1 MDKEVTSLPKWAER
15 FLRAICPEDLYEE
28 IEGDLIQQF
37 NKNLIA
43 EGKRSAK
50 RKLFFNTICYIRPGI
65 LFRKKYSADFHEIN
79 LLTTYF
85 TLAGRNFSKHKVFSF
100 INVLGL
106 AVALTAFFYIIQY
119 VAFET
124 SFDRYQANHDRI
136 YRVALEQ
143 YENNVLKNASGKS
156 YPGIYRF
163 LNESIPEVET
173 ATRFIKTPANTG
185 FLFGR
190 NNKIFNESGGF
201 INADTN
207 FFRVFPTLL
216 VRGNAHTALKNPNS
230 IVISESVAKK
240 IFGEEDPV
248 GQRLDPIEERSGTAL
263 IVTGILRDIAP
274 NTHFHANFVARLED
288 VWPEV
293 IENDWAPTLIF
304 NYALLREKTDPAVV
318 ALKLNKILGQAST
331 NAHAVKGA
339 KAVLQPLTD
348 IHLQSNFSDEYEG
361 NGSQTLVYLLLAIG
375 IIILVMSW
383 INYINIETA
392 RFLKRAKEV
401 GVRRIVGSKKSD
413 LAFQFLVE
421 YFCITALAIAVA
433 GGIVA
438 STSYLFSSYVGIRID
453 FAAFYSTYIG
463 KVALL
468 ILFSGT
474 VLTGIYPGLYL
485 IKLKPSQALRGSFSA
500 NLGKGFVRKPLLII
514 QFSASIILIAFL
526 LVINAQLDYME
537 VTNKKIEVEKVI
549 AIRNPVA
556 YANKEV
562 VEKYNHFKLLN
573 DKLVTHA
580 TVGMVATSSA
590 IPGTEIGFTYV
601 DLIKR
606 NLNDPYD
613 PTGYKT
619 MFVGENFLPLYGI
632 KLLAGRNFSIDNEG
646 GYIDPWERKDWLKI
660 IINEKAAK
668 TLGFNSPQDALN
680 QVVKFKAF
688 DDFEDHEIIGVIEDY
703 HHEAVR
709 KAICPMIFKGNFNS
723 YQQVYYSIRLNADV
737 DPREAIDD
745 INKSWKEI
753 FPGYPFEYFFLDDYY
768 DQQFKSERQF
778 GSVFSFF
785 AGVAI
790 LIACL
795 GVLGMALFE
804 SNARIKEIS
813 IRKVLGASIVNLLAL
828 LSRDQTRCILFS
840 CIISFPIVW
849 YGARVWLSS
858 YPLKIGF
865 SPLVLLVPA
874 VAIACT
880 VIVLSCV
887 QALKAVTS
895 NPVDHLKNE

>member
-1 MDKEVTSLPKWAER
+1 MKEVTSLPKLIER
-15 FLRAICPEDLYEE
+15 FLRTVCPEEFYEE
-28 IEGDLIQQF
+28 IEGDLIQQY
-37 NKNLIA
+37 NRNLIA
-43 EGKRSAK
+43 GGRRSAK
-50 RKLFFNTICYIRPGI
+50 RKLFINTIRYMRPGI
-65 LFRKKYSADFHEIN
+65 LFRNKFSADFHKFN
-79 LLTTYF
+79 LLSTYF
-85 TLAGRNFSKHKVFSF
+85 TLACRNFSKHKVFSF

-106 AVALTAFFYIIQY
+106 AVAVTAFFFIIQY

-124 SFDRYQANHDRI
+124 SFDRYHANHDRI

-143 YENNVLKNASGKS
+143 YENNTLKNASAKS

-207 FFRVFPTLL
+207 FFKVFPTIL
-216 VRGNAHTALKNPNS
+216 VRGNVHTALKNPNS

-240 IFGEEDPV
+240 IFGEEDPL
-248 GQRLDPIEERSGTAL
+248 GQRLDPIEDRSGTAS
-263 IVTGILRDIAP
+263 IVTGILRDIPP
-274 NTHFHANFVARLED
+274 NTHFHANFVAKLED
-288 VWPEV
+288 VWPEI

-304 NYALLREKTDPAVV
+304 NYALLKEKTDPSVV
-318 ALKLNKILGQAST
+318 SSKLNKILDQASA
-331 NAHAVKGA
+331 NAHAVKGT
-339 KAVLQPLTD
+339 KAVLQPLID
-348 IHLQSNFSDEYEG
+348 IHLHSNFSDEYEG
-361 NGSQTLVYLLLAIG
+361 NGNERLVYLLLAIG
-375 IIILVMSW
+375 IIILAMSW

-401 GVRRIVGSKKSD
+401 GVRRIVGSQKSD
-413 LAFQFLVE
+413 LIMQFLVE
-421 YFCITALAIAVA
+421 YLCITATAVAVA
-433 GGIVA
+433 GGIIV
-438 STSYLFSSYVGIRID
+438 TTTPLFSNLAGIAID
-453 FAAFYSTYIG
+453 FTAIYASDIGKAAF
-463 KVALL
+463 L
-468 ILFSGT
+468 IFLSGT
-474 VLTGIYPGLYL
+474 AVTGIYPGLYL
-485 IKLKPSQALRGSFSA
+485 INLKPSQALRGSFNA
-500 NLGKGFVRKPLLII
+500 KLGRGFVRRPLLII

-526 LVINAQLDYME
+526 LVINSQLDYMQ

-562 VEKYNHFKLLN
+562 VEKYNHFKLFN
-573 DKLVTHA
+573 DKLVTQA
-580 TVGMVATSSA
+580 PVGMVATSSA

-632 KLLAGRNFSIDNEG
+632 KLLVGRNFSIDDES
-646 GYIDPWERKDWLKI
+646 GYVDPWERKDWLKI

-668 TLGFNSPQDALN
+668 TLGFNSPQDAVN
-680 QVVKFKAF
+680 QIVKFKAF

-709 KAICPMIFKGNFNS
+709 KDTSPMILKGNFNS
-723 YQQVYYSIRLNADV
+723 YQQVYYSIRLNAGV
-737 DPREAIDD
+737 QPRQAIDE
-745 INKSWKEI
+745 INRSWKEI
-753 FPGYPFEYFFLDDYY
+753 FPEYPFEYFFLDDYY

-778 GSVFSFF
+778 SSVFSFF

-813 IRKVLGASIVNLLAL
+813 IRKVLGASAVNLLAL
-828 LSRDQTRCILFS
+828 LSRDQARCILLS
-840 CIISFPIVW
+840 CIISFPTVW
-849 YGARVWLSS
+849 YGAGVWLSS
-858 YPLKIGF
+858 YPLKVEF
-865 SPLVLLVPA
+865 SPLVFLLPA
-874 VAIACT
+874 ACIAVT
-880 VIVLSCV
+880 VIVLSGM

-895 NPVDHLKNE
+895 NPVDHLKSE

>member
-1 MDKEVTSLPKWAER
+1 MKEIDSLPKWAER
-15 FLRAICPEDLYEE
+15 FLRAVCPESLYEE

-37 NKNLIA
+37 NRNLVA
-43 EGKRSAK
+43 GGKHKAK
-50 RKLFFNTICYIRPGI
+50 RTLFVSTIRYMRCGI
-65 LFRKKYSADFHEIN
+65 LFRNRLSTDSHGIN
-79 LLTTYF
+79 LLSTYF

-106 AVALTAFFYIIQY
+106 AVAITAFFYIIQY
-119 VAFET
+119 IAFET
-124 SFDRYQANHDRI
+124 SFDRYHANHDRI
-136 YRVALEQ
+136 YRIALEQ
-143 YENNVLKNASGKS
+143 YENNSLKNAYAKS

-190 NNKIFNESGGF
+190 NNRIFNESGGF
-201 INADTN
+201 INADAN
-207 FFRVFPTLL
+207 FFKVFPTLL

-230 IVISESVAKK
+230 IVISESIAKK
-240 IFGEEDPV
+240 VFGNEDPL
-248 GQRLDPIEERSGTAL
+248 GQRLDPIGERSGTTL
-263 IVTGILRDIAP
+263 IVTGILSDISP
-274 NTHFHANFVARLED
+274 NTHFHANFVAKVED

-304 NYALLREKTDPAVV
+304 NYALLKEKTDPAVV
-318 ALKLNKILGQAST
+318 ASKVNKILDQASM

-348 IHLQSNFSDEYEG
+348 IHLQSHFSDEYEG
-361 NGSQTLVYLLLAIG
+361 NGNQTLVYLLLAIG
-375 IIILVMSW
+375 IIILLMSW

-401 GVRRIVGSKKSD
+401 GVRRIVGSQKSD
-413 LAFQFLVE
+413 LIMQFLVE
-421 YFCITALAIAVA
+421 YFFITAIAIAVA
-433 GGIVA
+433 GGVIA
-438 STSYLFSSYVGIRID
+438 STTFLFSNLTGIAID
-453 FAAFYSTYIG
+453 FSAFYSSDIG

-468 ILFSGT
+468 IVLSGT
-474 VLTGIYPGLYL
+474 VVTGIYPGLYL
-485 IKLKPSQALRGSFSA
+485 IKLKPSQALRGSF
-500 NLGKGFVRKPLLII
+500 NVQLGRGFVRRPLLII
-514 QFSASIILIAFL
+514 QFSASITLIAFL
-526 LVINAQLDYME
+526 LVVNSQLDYMQ

-556 YANKEV
+556 YANIDI
-562 VEKYNHFKLLN
+562 VEKYNHFRLFN
-573 DKLVTHA
+573 DKLVTLA
-580 TVGMVATSSA
+580 PVGMVATSSA

-619 MFVGENFLPLYGI
+619 IFVGENFLPLYGI
-632 KLLAGRNFSIDNEG
+632 NLLAGRNFSIDNG
-646 GYIDPWERKDWLKI
+646 SGYVDPWERKDWLKI

-668 TLGFNSPQDALN
+668 TLGFKSPQDAVN

-688 DDFEDHEIIGVIEDY
+688 DDFEEHEIIGIIEDY

-709 KAICPMIFKGNFNS
+709 KEISPVILKGNFNS
-723 YQQVYYSIRLNADV
+723 FQQVYYSIRLNTGV
-737 DPREAIDD
+737 DPRQAIDD
-745 INKSWKEI
+745 IHRSWKDI
-753 FPGYPFEYFFLDDYY
+753 FPEYPFEYFFLDDYY

-778 GSVFSFF
+778 SAVFSFF

-804 SNARIKEIS
+804 SNARIREIS
-813 IRKVLGASIVNLLAL
+813 IRKVLGASAVSLLAL
-828 LSRDQTRCILFS
+828 LSRDQARCILLS
-840 CIISFPIVW
+840 WIISFPTVW

-858 YPLKIGF
+858 YPLQVSF
-865 SPLVLLVPA
+865 SPLVLLLPA
-874 VAIACT
+874 AVIACT
-880 VIVLSCV
+880 VTVLSGV
-887 QALKAVTS
+887 QALKVVSS
-895 NPVDHLKNE
+895 NPVDHLKDE